1 VNRTQIDGAR
11 DSATPT
17 IRRAHATDFAA
28 LGGFFA
34 ALSPQTRFLRF
45 FAPVTPNGAMLAR
58 LSGGAGGAGSTDVVV
73 AIAGGVI
80 IGHAMA
86 VDRAGLHGD
95 QLADIGVV
103 VADAWQG
110 QGIGSALVRALI
122 TRAQGR
128 GVTSL
133 TMDVLHGN
141 HQVLAM
147 IAARWGTGR
156 TDYRADCVTVQV
168 HLPQHQQERPHPA
181 RGARPP
187 AARRAARPVA
197 QSPAGRSRA
206 LTGSRP

>member
-1 VNRTQIDGAR
+1 VNRTQIGGSRGGTTA
-11 DSATPT
+11 T
-17 IRRAHATDFAA
+17 IRRAHATDLAA

-34 ALSPQTRFLRF
+34 ALSPQTRLLRF
-45 FAPVTPNGAMLAR
+45 FAPVTPTGAMLAR
-58 LSGGAGGAGSTDVVV
+58 LSGGAGGTDVVV

-95 QLADIGVV
+95 QLTDIGVV

-110 QGIGSALVRALI
+110 RGIGSALVRALI
-122 TRAQGR
+122 TGARGR

-147 IAARWGTGR
+147 IAAHWGTER

-168 HLPQHQQERPHPA
+168 RLPRHHQERPHPA
-181 RGARPP
+181 CCARPP
-187 AARRAARPVA
+187 ASRPPAPPGA

-206 LTGSRP
+206 LAGSRP